1 MNNMAFN
8 RSVLLLV
15 MAVLVSACATTETLV
30 AKPSVQLTSVELSKV
45 GISSQIF
52 VLGFEVENPNAFPLP
67 IESVRYRILFDGQKF
82 AGGESPTNFS
92 IPAKGRGT
100 FAMTVETDFLGSA
113 EQITS
118 LLRGGIPEHVEYEL
132 QGSLSVDIP
141 LVRPLVFTNSGV
153 IPIENDPY

>member
-1 MNNMAFN
+1 MNIVTCTRSISLIAMA
-8 RSVLLLV
+8 L
-15 MAVLVSACATTETLV
+15 LVSACATTETLIQ
-30 AKPSVQLTSVELSKV
+30 KPAVQLTSVELSKV
-45 GISSQIF
+45 GIGSQVF
-52 VLGFEVENPNAFPLP
+52 VLGFTVDNPNAFPLP
-67 IESVRYRILFDGQKF
+67 IESVRYRILFDGQRF
-82 AGGESPTNFS
+82 AGGEAPTSFS
-92 IPAKGRGT
+92 IPANGRGT